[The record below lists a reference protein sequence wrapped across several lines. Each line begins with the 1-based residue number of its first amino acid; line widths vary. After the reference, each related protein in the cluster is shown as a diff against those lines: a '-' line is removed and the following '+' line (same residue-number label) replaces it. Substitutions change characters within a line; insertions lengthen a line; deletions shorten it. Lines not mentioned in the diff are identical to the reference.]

1 MDLVGG
7 RFLGQAEVNVGC
19 ESTKWPE
26 SRSCVCGSVGKFIPH
41 DAHMA
46 RGPTKGNSC
55 CNVIECRG
63 EHVPYSSLLTCRRH
77 APDQLEC
84 RLPVAIGVYK
94 QLFTTSTPL
103 PQRTKYLCQFGFHD
117 VIVICQPPL
126 LRSVSQISLHSY
138 PRASNSV
145 MVFRSVR
152 VYTDFVRV
160 QPVLGREVVLNF
172 EQYFVL
178 GVTYTVTYGIG

>member
-7 RFLGQAEVNVGC
+7 RFLGQAEVNVVC

-26 SRSCVCGSVGKFIPH
+26 SRSRVRGSVGKFIPH

-84 RLPVAIGVYK
+84 GLAIGVYK

-103 PQRTKYLCQFGFHD
+103 LQRTKYPHQFGFHD
-117 VIVICQPPL
+117 VIVFWQPPL
-126 LRSVSQISLHSY
+126 PRSVSQASLHSY

-152 VYTDFVRV
+152 VYTNFVRL
-160 QPVLGREVVLNF
+160 QLVLSREVVLNF
-172 EQYFVL
+172 EQFLVL
-178 GVTYTVTYGIG
+178 GITYTITYGIG